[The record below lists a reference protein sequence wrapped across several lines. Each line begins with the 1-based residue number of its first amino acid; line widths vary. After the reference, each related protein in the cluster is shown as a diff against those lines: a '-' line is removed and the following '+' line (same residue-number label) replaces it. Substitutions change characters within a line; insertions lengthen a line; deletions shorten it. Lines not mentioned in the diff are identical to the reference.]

1 MKVLACKRLGIFVI
15 MAVASMTLFAQTK
28 NEAIKSFNE
37 SVELMKADPISSI
50 GSFENCIKICT
61 QVGDSAEDIRLKAA
75 QVLPGLYYQKAYDLL
90 TNDKKVNESLAVSKK
105 ALVAAEE
112 MGNTRIKENTQKI
125 MVTAYASM
133 GSGYFSANEN
143 EKALLAFDSVLAI
156 NPDHL
161 ASIYNK
167 ALTYRKTNNTAMF
180 GETIDL
186 YITKLK
192 AAGDTAKIAQVSKST
207 LEYFRSNGAKAN
219 QANKLTDA
227 LNYFNTAS
235 KYGTDKDLYYQY
247 ANLYNKQKKYNEAID
262 NAQKGLAME
271 TGTPEAKAKFY
282 YELAVAQV
290 GKGDNGNA
298 CENFKNAMY
307 GPFLQASKAQR
318 TNMKCP

>member
-167 ALTYRKTNNTAMF
+167 ALTYRKTNNTAKF

-186 YITKLK
+186 YITKL
-192 AAGDTAKIAQVSKST
+192 
-207 LEYFRSNGAKAN
+207 
-219 QANKLTDA
+219 
-227 LNYFNTAS
+227 
-235 KYGTDKDLYYQY
+235 
-247 ANLYNKQKKYNEAID
+247 
-262 NAQKGLAME
+262 
-271 TGTPEAKAKFY
+271 
-282 YELAVAQV
+282 
-290 GKGDNGNA
+290 
-298 CENFKNAMY
+298 
-307 GPFLQASKAQR
+307 
-318 TNMKCP
+318 